1 METSER
7 KVGATS
13 SQEARSIASEA
24 ATELFNNK
32 LKVARY
38 SMKTSGSIIKP
49 HKVLILVD
57 LQGVYFGLQSWLREN
72 NVPMEDGAIL
82 SSFAQAQIERTGKE
96 IASRVVNAHS
106 TPAYDLSTLLDAI
119 EINYIDGKAYLGNE
133 LKVAKDSAYL
143 DISMIFE
150 MFYAPVPLSQME
162 WQLKK
167 SASRGHPTAKDQ
179 LRKIESGVV
188 ARKGVFERNYKVYD
202 DFIDNLKQSP
212 LCSGSHK
219 GFFSYYIGPDGLRNF
234 DEKEVDTRIVV
245 RAMDALY
252 KSEADSLCIISSDQ
266 DFLPLHERAEEFGI
280 TSYQVDLSKFTEQD
294 RVGKRIKGLKDR
306 FIQCGIDPNWPLQ
319 VLVDGL
325 SAPAKGHFAKYNFS
339 RDEWDSLCALHNSLN
354 DWNIG
359 LIEDGSGNLSVQLY
373 RPPVK

>member
-1 METSER
+1 METSGR
-7 KVGATS
+7 NADAT
-13 SQEARSIASEA
+13 QETRDIASEA
-24 ATELFNNK
+24 WTLLFNNK
-32 LKVARY
+32 LKVVRLA
-38 SMKTSGSIIKP
+38 MDTSGSVIKP

-57 LQGVYFGLQSWLREN
+57 LQGVYFGLQNWLHEN
-72 NVPMEDGAIL
+72 KVPMEDGAIL

-106 TPAYDLSTLLDAI
+106 TPAYDLSKLLDAI
-119 EINYIDGKAYLGNE
+119 EISYIDGKASLGKE
-133 LKVAKDSAYL
+133 LKVAKDSTYL
-143 DISMIFE
+143 DISMFFE
-150 MFYAPVPLSQME
+150 MFYAPVPLSNME

-167 SASRGHPTAKDQ
+167 SASRGNPTAQDQ
-179 LRKIESGVV
+179 VKKIGSGIVT
-188 ARKGVFERNYKVYD
+188 RKGVFERDYKVYS
-202 DFIDNLKQSP
+202 DFVDNLKQSP

-219 GFFSYYIGPDGLRNF
+219 GFFNYYIGPDGLRNF

-252 KSEADSLCIISSDQ
+252 KNEADSLCIISSDQ
-266 DFLPLHERAEEFGI
+266 DFIPLHEKADEFGV

-294 RVGKRIKGLKDR
+294 RVGKRIKDLKDR

-319 VLVDGL
+319 VLLDGL
-325 SAPAKGHFAKYNFS
+325 SAPADGHLAKYNFS
-339 RDEWDSLCALHNSLN
+339 RAEWDSLCALHNSLN

-359 LIEDGSGNLSVQLY
+359 LIEDGSGKLSVQLH